1 MEKSQQPHSDS
12 LTRKSESMRV
22 TDASEQS
29 ARNTVLDMTTDT
41 AEAVEKLKKAR
52 GQYAARKKWGYV
64 LMALGIITVL
74 DAASPIPI
82 PLVGSPALVF
92 GSILTV
98 LGGALTIEPP
108 RMRQTNEAILVGM
121 RNGNRL
127 TVPLL
132 ALQMDISLNKAE
144 KIIAQLVKGGV
155 AEIDLDIDDP
165 DGGISYRLRGV

>member
-1 MEKSQQPHSDS
+1 MKKTRRPHTDS
-12 LTRKSESMRV
+12 LFRRSKSIRFSG
-22 TDASEQS
+22 TSEQS
-29 ARNTVLDMTTDT
+29 AQNTVIDMTTDSMD
-41 AEAVEKLKKAR
+41 AVEKLRKAR
-52 GQYAARKKWGYV
+52 GKYAARKKWGYV

-82 PLVGSPALVF
+82 PLVGSPALVL
-92 GSILTV
+92 GSILTI

-108 RMRQTNEAILVGM
+108 RMRQTNEAMLVGM

-132 ALQMDISLNKAE
+132 ALEMDISLNKAE

-165 DGGISYRLRGV
+165 DGGISYRLKGV